1 MSAPLLHFTIGVA
14 FFLILAIASRF
25 AARRFGAGE
34 DSNSEADPRTRW
46 IGKERVQLVAITD
59 ETQNIKTFTVQRA
72 DGKAFPPF
80 RAGQFLSFQIGEDPK
95 QIRSYSIASCAGPS
109 QPRVDVAV
117 KRLEGGLGSQWFH
130 ERKVGDWIWA
140 YGPSGRFTDVST
152 GHEIRVFIAGG
163 IGITPILSMIRTR
176 IERDMPGPMILIY
189 GVRTP
194 NDLAFDS
201 VLREIASNKTQLTY
215 VPLFS
220 ETAPRQRI
228 SLDIVRRH
236 VTNLSDARFFI
247 CGPTAMNDSITSDL
261 LAAGVREDFI
271 HDEKF
276 VSKTMLDPSKLHER
290 EATVR
295 VSTQSYLYEGRESLL
310 DFLEG
315 HGVNVAS
322 ACRSGVCGSCK
333 CVVRGEYEALTDT
346 GLSRAEK
353 QLGYTLTCVTYPK
366 NGSQLEV
373 VLPGT
378 V

>member
-1 MSAPLLHFTIGVA
+1 MSAPLLHLTVGVVSLLL
-14 FFLILAIASRF
+14 LIVASRF
-25 AARRFGAGE
+25 AAHRYGAGE
-34 DSNSEADPRTRW
+34 DSHSLNDPSTRW
-46 IGKERVQLVAITD
+46 IGKERVQLIAIVD
-59 ETQNIKTFTVQRA
+59 EAQDIKTFTVQRA

-80 RAGQFLSFQIGEDPK
+80 RAGQFLSFQIGEDSK
-95 QIRSYSIASCAGPS
+95 QVRSYSIASSADQS
-109 QPRVDVAV
+109 QTRVDVAI
-117 KRLEGGLGSQWFH
+117 KRLEGGFGSQWFH
-130 ERKVGDWIWA
+130 ERKVGEWLWA
-140 YGPSGRFTDVST
+140 YGPSGRFTDVSA
-152 GHEIRVFIAGG
+152 GQELRVFIAGG

-176 IERDMPGPMILIY
+176 IARNAPGRMVLIY
-189 GVRTP
+189 GVRSP

-201 VLREIASNKTQLTY
+201 VLRELASNKMQLTY

-220 ETAPRQRI
+220 EAPPRQRI
-228 SLDIVRRH
+228 TLDIVRQY
-236 VTNLSDARFFI
+236 VANLADARFFI
-247 CGPTAMNDSITSDL
+247 CGPTAMNDSITGDL
-261 LAAGVREDFI
+261 LAAGVREDLI

-276 VSKTMLDPSKLHER
+276 VSKTMLDPALLRER
-290 EATVR
+290 EAIVR
-295 VSTQSYLYEGRESLL
+295 VSTQSYLYAGRESLL

-346 GLSRAEK
+346 GLSRVEK